1 MASSI
6 HAFGWE
12 REGMNEMAFT
22 PDAFSPAVRGAAEPA
37 IVRPSLSY
45 WQDAWRRLKK
55 NKRALAS
62 LYIVLALLLFTL
74 FGPMFWSIDPTLQDL
89 DSISL
94 PPALGTTAVVVEDP
108 GLWEGVS
115 IDAALLSLDAPAG
128 GLQSTPAIRVEGM
141 ATTQYVRVAWEPVAG
156 AAYYLVYRNDHAPES
171 PQDLGLPLG
180 QTLGAEQLGFEDR
193 LQLRAQPYWY
203 TVIASDGVQEAEG
216 FTTQQVMVQRGIT
229 VSQALER
236 EIEAEVGATV
246 DLPAHPFG
254 TDSLGRDMLAR
265 IMLGARVS
273 LFIGLVAPLL
283 FVALGTVY
291 GGVSGYFGGNT
302 DLVLMRVA
310 DFVIAL
316 PFLLFMILFRISF
329 GIGPGESGIF
339 PMLLALVLLRWP
351 DTARLVR
358 GQVLQIREEAYVQA
372 ARMLGA
378 SPWYLIMR
386 HMLPNTIGALL
397 VTLTFS
403 VPMAIFT
410 EAFLSFI
417 GMGVAPPTPSWGSM
431 SNDGIR
437 TMLNTP
443 HELLFPALFI
453 SVTVLAFNL
462 LGDGLRD
469 ALDSRMRSRE

>member
-1 MASSI
+1 MTEATF
-6 HAFGWE
+6 A
-12 REGMNEMAFT
+12 
-22 PDAFSPAVRGAAEPA
+22 PDSFSPAVRGDATPT

-62 LYIVLALLLFTL
+62 LYIVVAMLLFTL
-74 FGPMFWSIDPTLQDL
+74 LGPVLWSIDPTLQDL

-94 PPALGTTAVVVEDP
+94 PPSLGTTAIVVEDP
-108 GLWEGVS
+108 ASWEGVS
-115 IDAALLSLDAPAG
+115 VDSEQLLAEAPG
-128 GLQSTPAIRVEGM
+128 GVLQATQAIRVDGTP
-141 ATTQYVRVAWEPVAG
+141 TTQYVRLTWEPVAG
-156 AAYYLVYRNDHAPES
+156 AAYYLIYRNDHAPES
-171 PQDLGLPLG
+171 SQDLGLPLG
-180 QTLGAEQLGFEDR
+180 QTLGAEHPGFEDR

-203 TVIASDGVQEAEG
+203 TVIASDGLQEAEE

-229 VSQALER
+229 VSQAIER
-236 EIEAEVGATV
+236 EIEAEVGRTV

-254 TDSLGRDMLAR
+254 TDNLGRDMLAR
-265 IMLGARVS
+265 IMLGAQVS

-283 FVALGTVY
+283 FVALGTIY
-291 GGVSGYFGGNT
+291 GGISGYFGGNV
-302 DLVLMRVA
+302 DLVMMRIA

-358 GQVLQIREEAYVQA
+358 GQILQIREEAYVQA

-397 VTLTFS
+397 VTLTFA

-431 SNDGIR
+431 SNEGIR
-437 TMLNTP
+437 NMLTTP